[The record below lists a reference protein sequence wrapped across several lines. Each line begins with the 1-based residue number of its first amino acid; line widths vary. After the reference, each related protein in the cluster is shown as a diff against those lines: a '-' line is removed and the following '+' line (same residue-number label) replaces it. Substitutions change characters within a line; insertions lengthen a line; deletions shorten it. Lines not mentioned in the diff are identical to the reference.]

1 MVGIFLT
8 VWKADDRLI
17 AAPSN
22 LSFAEMAGLAAA
34 GGTAANTLFY
44 SPLPFQK
51 GSTVVTQGT
60 GGVSVFAIQ
69 VSQPHH
75 TLTYLLAHESLPVC

>member
-1 MVGIFLT
+1 MHVLMF
-8 VWKADDRLI
+8 WKADDRLT

-34 GGTAANTLFY
+34 GGTAAHTLFY
-44 SPLPFQK
+44 SPLPFRK

-69 VSQPHH
+69 VSRPAIRS
-75 TLTYLLAHESLPVC
+75 YLLAHESLPKY